1 MFPFTKKRSNEPL
14 APPNPA
20 EDRSIDL
27 NSEELALLRQP
38 RSAIAEQVRQL
49 RNSIQAL
56 NPDGAPRTMVVT
68 SSVAGEGKSVGTL
81 NLALAFAELPRMRV
95 LVLDADLHR
104 PSIEE
109 YLGLPQRQGLT
120 ELLRGELALDQAVRQ
135 TSVANLC
142 VMGPGRLPEKPSE
155 LLGSERLKTVL
166 AQLRQRFDYVV
177 IDTPPALAIN
187 DSAMLGALVDGI
199 VLVVRLHATQR
210 HLVEQA
216 YNLLEIMG
224 GNVLGTML
232 TAAGEPD
239 KAYSP

>member
-1 MFPFTKKRSNEPL
+1 MLPFQKKRSNEPL
-14 APPNPA
+14 APPDPA
-20 EDRSIDL
+20 EDRNIDL
-27 NSEELALLRQP
+27 GSEELAMLRQP

-68 SSVAGEGKSVGTL
+68 SSVEGEGKSVGAL

-104 PSIEE
+104 PSIED
-109 YLGLPQRQGLT
+109 YLGLPHRQGLT
-120 ELLRGELALDQAVRQ
+120 ELLRGELALDLALRQ
-135 TSVANLC
+135 TSVPGLC
-142 VMGPGRLPEKPSE
+142 VMGPGRLPDKPSE
-155 LLGSERLKTVL
+155 LLGSDRVQTVL

-187 DSAMLGALVDGI
+187 DSALLGAMADGI
-199 VLVVRLHATQR
+199 ILVVRLHATQR

-216 YNLLEIMG
+216 YNLLENMG

-239 KAYSP
+239 TAYSP